1 MKKFLYS
8 LIIAIMILGCN
19 CAFAETQPKIY
30 FDDSPFNEEEVIIC
44 SDTKTGDY
52 NLIAVAYN
60 GKSVVTAE
68 IIELKLYATRNYV
81 ETEIN
86 WSGIS
91 YDRAKF
97 YVWKGLSPAC
107 ESAEIFT
114 AEGVVTETPYT
125 CIANAETDFSEISG
139 IVKIGDIQI
148 DVIDEPEQYLGKS
161 VRAVCNRING
171 NNIIYDI
178 EEKEC
183 NSVFE
188 LNAGQ
193 LADEDD
199 KIWEEHYKIGYKE
212 IGKSKIQE
220 LTLDEKATL
229 YVNYKVSEFDFT
241 TKGLASFIAGGGHIE
256 FISND
261 EDEAIEVILLTA
273 FESETVMKSI
283 PEYGNILE
291 ATYYSGS
298 LPEFKYGDEV
308 DLYIDGEW
316 SSFSNLSSENVINCV
331 ELAEN
336 YYILYA
342 STSKLDGFVE
352 SYDTTH
358 NVVTIAE
365 SEYLTSPY
373 LERDISDI
381 ARCGEG
387 TFFFNAFGEIS
398 YYQIAQPEGRDYVL
412 ITAVYEMQNGVETG
426 FNIEAVH
433 TDESVVQYKLNSRA
447 GVYDAEGNLVSTV
460 NFGSAGGGISGGGS
474 TGGGSSLHGDDDG
487 VFDYY
492 STYLSYTDENGKE
505 RATAADFKENCP
517 LIARITTDAYNRV
530 TRIILL
536 EDGTSALADASEE
549 YDSNNKTLG
558 NIEFDKD
565 SVAFVINSSGDYID
579 VNSIK
584 TEKVTDYLTEGQS
597 GYNLIAFDK
606 KTTYGGAV
614 CFETK

>member
-30 FDDSPFNEEEVIIC
+30 FANSEFNEKTIGIYSNVKT
-44 SDTKTGDY
+44 SDYD
-52 NLIAVAYN
+52 LVAVAYN
-60 GKSVVTAE
+60 GNSLVKAE
-68 IIELKLYATRNYV
+68 IVDIELSAGVTKIVHTG
-81 ETEIN
+81 ID
-86 WSGIS
+86 WSGIT

-97 YVWKGLSPAC
+97 FVWKGLSPVC
-107 ESAEIFT
+107 ESAQMFVVD
-114 AEGVVTETPYT
+114 GVVTDVPYT
-125 CIANAETDFSEISG
+125 LIANEGAFDPDMLYQMNIKNIQADGDFIES
-139 IVKIGDIQI
+139 Q
-148 DVIDEPEQYLGKS
+148 QYLGKNVKAVYN
-161 VRAVCNRING
+161 VRYGRNVIVE
-171 NNIIYDI
+171 I

-199 KIWEEHYKIGYKE
+199 KIWEERYKIGYKE
-212 IGKSKIQE
+212 IGSSKVQE
-220 LTLDEKATL
+220 IALDERATL
-229 YVNYKVSEFDFT
+229 YVNYKVSDFDFT
-241 TKGLASFIAGGGHIE
+241 TKGLASYISGGGHIE

-261 EDEAIEVILLTA
+261 EDDAIEVILLTA
-273 FESETVMKSI
+273 FESEAVMKSI

-316 SSFSNLSSENVINCV
+316 SSFSNLSSKNVINCV

-412 ITAVYEMQNGVETG
+412 ITSVYEVRNGVDTG

-433 TDESVVQYKLNSRA
+433 TDESVVQYRLNGSA
-447 GVYDAEGNLVSTV
+447 GVYDADGNLVSFKNYV
-460 NFGSAGGGISGGGS
+460 PGGAGSGSGGMGN
-474 TGGGSSLHGDDDG
+474 TLRGEDDG

-492 STYLSYTDENGKE
+492 RTYLSYTDEDGKE
-505 RATAADFKENCP
+505 RATVADFKENCP

-530 TRIILL
+530 TKIILL

-549 YDSNNKTLG
+549 YDSNSKTLG
-558 NIEFDKD
+558 NLEFDKD

-584 TEKVTDYLTEGQS
+584 AEKVTDYLTDGQS
-597 GYNLIAFDK
+597 GYNLLAFDK
-606 KTTYGGAV
+606 ETTYGGAV

>member
-1 MKKFLYS
+1 MRKFLYS
-8 LIIAIMILGCN
+8 FLIIFVIMGCS
-19 CAFAETQPKIY
+19 CAFAETKPEIY
-30 FDDSPFNEEEVIIC
+30 FDDSPFNEKEVIIC

-60 GKSVVTAE
+60 GKTVVKAE
-68 IIELKLYATRNYV
+68 IIELNLYAIHNHV
-81 ETEIN
+81 ETGID
-86 WSGIS
+86 WSGID
-91 YDRAKF
+91 YDRARF
-97 YVWKGLSPAC
+97 FVWKGLSPAC

-183 NSVFE
+183 NSVIE

-193 LADEDD
+193 LADEND
-199 KIWEEHYKIGYKE
+199 KIWEERYKIGYKE
-212 IGKSKIQE
+212 IGRSKIQE
-220 LTLDEKATL
+220 IALDEKATL

-241 TKGLASFIAGGGHIE
+241 TKGLASFIEGGGHIK

-261 EDEAIEVILLTA
+261 EDEAIEVILVTA
-273 FESETVMKSI
+273 FESEAVMKSI

-316 SSFSNLSSENVINCV
+316 SSFYDLSSKNVINCV

-460 NFGSAGGGISGGGS
+460 NFGIAGGGISGGGS
-474 TGGGSSLHGDDDG
+474 TGGGSSLRGDDDG

-492 STYLSYTDENGKE
+492 STYLSYTDEDGKE

-536 EDGTSALADASEE
+536 EDGTSALADVSEE
-549 YDSNNKTLG
+549 YDSSNKTLG

-565 SVAFVINSSGDYID
+565 SVAFVIDSSGDYID

-584 TEKVTDYLTEGQS
+584 AEKVTDYLTDGQS
-597 GYNLIAFDK
+597 GYNLLAFDK
-606 KTTYGGAV
+606 ESTYGGAI
-614 CFETK
+614 CFE